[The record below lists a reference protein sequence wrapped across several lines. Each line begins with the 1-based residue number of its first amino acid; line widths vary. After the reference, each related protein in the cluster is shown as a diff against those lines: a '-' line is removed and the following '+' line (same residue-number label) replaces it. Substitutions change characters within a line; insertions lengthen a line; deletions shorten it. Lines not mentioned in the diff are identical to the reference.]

1 MMLLSVKNTKESKDD
16 DEKSDPAIRFSEL
29 ISKKIVELDK
39 SVYSMIKSMKNDTIQ
54 FYFSD
59 RLFNTNIHSA
69 RYFLFNNQTN
79 QNFLMSSADEEYAK
93 YFLFPDNS
101 EIAHE

>member
-39 SVYSMIKSMKNDTIQ
+39 SVYSMIKSMKNDTI
-54 FYFSD
+54 
-59 RLFNTNIHSA
+59 
-69 RYFLFNNQTN
+69 
-79 QNFLMSSADEEYAK
+79 
-93 YFLFPDNS
+93 
-101 EIAHE
+101 